1 MYTTNSVIVQTA
13 KPFGEDKT
21 RELVTQFQREG
32 YLFLKSVMTPSELDV
47 MREVMERKFQ
57 DPKMHEEEGD
67 HIRGM
72 SMMRMYEYD
81 INFRDLIGREPIV
94 SLVEAILGDDCHMMS
109 QNALRY
115 EPGQGG
121 GWHVDDR
128 LHFPLR
134 PSGLNL

>member
-21 RELVTQFQREG
+21 RELVTQFQRDG
-32 YLFLKSVMTPSELDV
+32 YLFLKGVMTPSELDI

-81 INFRDLIGREPIV
+81 INSDQVRYVGSVVYSQRIIAQKLYPFIDYRMPEYVWEGTDERMQRLLGRHEKG
-94 SLVEAILGDDCHMMS
+94 AYG
-109 QNALRY
+109 
-115 EPGQGG
+115 
-121 GWHVDDR
+121 
-128 LHFPLR
+128 
-134 PSGLNL
+134 